1 MEKPLGPVI
10 LGLQMEP
17 TTPHRNNVA
26 DLYSRVMNSL
36 SPRVMQYPI
45 PFPTFSAV
53 LYEHSAELQQIR
65 RDFSVAG
72 VDCARS
78 TVEPGSPGHAR

>member
-1 MEKPLGPVI
+1 MIKSLE
-10 LGLQMEP
+10 
-17 TTPHRNNVA
+17 R
-26 DLYSRVMNSL
+26 RVME
-36 SPRVMQYPI
+36 YPI

-65 RDFSVAG
+65 RDFAVAG

-78 TVEPGSPGHAR
+78 TVEQLVGIIQEVFEYIVKAH